1 MFIVNLRRFQKRKVQ
16 LKNVLFTWPLHNI
29 IEDRRGRWDMIDRI
43 GQDRI
48 DRHDSNIEE
57 LGKCVLMSGLCVI
70 QDMKVTTYWEKR
82 NCILYDN

>member
-1 MFIVNLRRFQKRKVQ
+1 
-16 LKNVLFTWPLHNI
+16 
-29 IEDRRGRWDMIDRI
+29 MIDRI

-57 LGKCVLMSGLCVI
+57 LGKCLLMSGLCVI